1 MSFDIETLNLKP
13 NEKVTIYLVTGEPS
27 GDLLGARLMRAL
39 TQKYGNKVSFVGVGG
54 ESMMKEGL
62 NSLFDIK
69 DLAVMGLAEVIPSI
83 PLVLKRLEQT
93 VQDILQKQPDI
104 VMTIDS
110 FSFSARVHKKLKKL
124 KFDKPHVHCVAPQVW
139 AWKKGRAKKVGQY
152 MDHLFCLLPYEEKY
166 FTPYGMATTFIGHPV
181 IEGGAEKG
189 NGADFK
195 KRYGIDENAL
205 VMTMLPGSRKN
216 EVSFLMSLFM
226 NATENLQ
233 KTHKN
238 LFVVV
243 PTVATVSEKLKET
256 LKDWAVPHVIV
267 EGEKER
273 YNAFAASDVAM
284 AASGTVSLELALAG
298 VPHLIA
304 YKVSKLTGILAKRL
318 LKIKYVNLINILADR
333 EIIPELLQEK
343 CTIENLESTI
353 EQLLR
358 LKTQD
363 VSGSLEKLGKGQD
376 LLPSQKMGEKL
387 LSLIADYKKISCK

>member
-1 MSFDIETLNLKP
+1 MPIDIEQLNLKP

-39 TQKYGNKVSFVGVGG
+39 KKKYASKITFLGVGG
-54 ESMMKEGL
+54 ESMIKEGL

-83 PLVLKRLEQT
+83 PLVLRRLEET
-93 VQDILQKQPDI
+93 VQDIMEKQPDI

-110 FSFSARVHKKLKKL
+110 FSFSARVHKRLKK
-124 KFDKPHVHCVAPQVW
+124 KQFEKPHVHCVAPQVW

-166 FTPYGMATTFIGHPV
+166 FTPYGMQTTFIGHPV
-181 IEGGAEKG
+181 IEGGAAKGDGFAFKEK
-189 NGADFK
+189 
-195 KRYGIDENAL
+195 YGIKNDATVL
-205 VMTMLPGSRKN
+205 TMLPGSRKN
-216 EVSFLMSLFM
+216 EVSFLMDMFM
-226 NATENLQ
+226 QATEQLQ
-233 KTHKN
+233 QKYPN

-256 LKDWAVPHVIV
+256 LKNWKVPHVIV
-267 EGEKER
+267 EGEEAR

-304 YKVSKLTGILAKRL
+304 YRVSKLTGFLAKKL
-318 LKIKYVNLINILADR
+318 LKIKYVNLINILADK
-333 EIIPELLQEK
+333 EIVPELLQEK
-343 CTIENLESTI
+343 CTVQNLKETI
-353 EQLLR
+353 EILLQT
-358 LKTQD
+358 KNQ
-363 VSGSLEKLGKGQD
+363 SFSESLEKLGLRQGM
-376 LLPSQKMGEKL
+376 LPSDKMGEKL
-387 LSLIADYKKISCK
+387 LSLIIKSRIKKN